1 MNVFDLVA
9 TLTLDSSGFDKGANE
24 AEGKSQSLGSK
35 IKSGLGTAGKIAA
48 GALVAAGTAAV
59 AVSKAFMDGV
69 NATAQYGDHID
80 KMSQKLGISAT
91 AYQEWDAILQH
102 SGTSIDSMQ
111 RGMMTLSKAAE
122 NGSDAFEKLGIS
134 QEDVASMSQEDLFGA
149 VIKGLQGMEEG
160 SERAVLAQ
168 ELLGGA
174 AKELGP
180 LLNTSAEDTEAM
192 RQAVHD
198 LGGVMSDDAVKAAAA
213 YQDSLQDMQTAFG
226 GLKNNLFSQFL
237 PSVTTVMDGL
247 AAIFSGDTDGGM
259 GMISE
264 GITEL
269 TDGIIKAMPQIIQV
283 AGGIIRAI
291 GGAILDNLPEIL
303 SMGFEIVLQLITGII
318 AAIPEIIAALP
329 EIFTAMKDTFVENW
343 PAMKEAGMQLLTM
356 LAEGI
361 ESALGSAVSTIS
373 GKLSEWVSIA
383 GEKITEFGQ
392 RIQEGFMTF
401 VGEVGGWINDN
412 IITPMRDAIAGVI
425 DIGQEIVDK
434 IKQGI
439 QNAWSGLVSWFEGI
453 WNSLFGNRNVN
464 VGVTGSGGGQSPK
477 AIGMDFVPYN
487 DYPALLHRG
496 EAVLT
501 AREADEWRRGE
512 SGSGGGVI
520 NINQVIQAVA
530 QTPVELASATAA
542 YFEQARWAI

>member
-226 GLKNNLFSQFL
+226 GLKNNMMSGFM
-237 PSVTTVMDGL
+237 PSLTKVMDGL
-247 AAIFSGDTDGGM
+247 
-259 GMISE
+259 
-264 GITEL
+264 TEL
-269 TDGIIKAMPQIIQV
+269 FSHDFRRNN
-283 AGGIIRAI
+283 RA
-291 GGAILDNLPEIL
+291 
-303 SMGFEIVLQLITGII
+303 
-318 AAIPEIIAALP
+318 
-329 EIFTAMKDTFVENW
+329 
-343 PAMKEAGMQLLTM
+343 
-356 LAEGI
+356 
-361 ESALGSAVSTIS
+361 
-373 GKLSEWVSIA
+373 
-383 GEKITEFGQ
+383 
-392 RIQEGFMTF
+392 
-401 VGEVGGWINDN
+401 
-412 IITPMRDAIAGVI
+412 
-425 DIGQEIVDK
+425 
-434 IKQGI
+434 
-439 QNAWSGLVSWFEGI
+439 
-453 WNSLFGNRNVN
+453 
-464 VGVTGSGGGQSPK
+464 
-477 AIGMDFVPYN
+477 Y
-487 DYPALLHRG
+487 
-496 EAVLT
+496 
-501 AREADEWRRGE
+501 
-512 SGSGGGVI
+512 
-520 NINQVIQAVA
+520 
-530 QTPVELASATAA
+530 
-542 YFEQARWAI
+542 